1 MKKSW
6 LRFTFTLAAL
16 MLFGNTDLA
25 IGQAVKEP
33 ILKLD
38 DLVKEAIE
46 NNPQLRAARNQA
58 EASWKKVG
66 QATAWEAPQIGI
78 EFFNTP
84 TSSFPNPL
92 KNGMETDYFIQQM
105 FPFPGK
111 LSAAGSSA
119 ENNAKMN
126 DESYSAL
133 EKKIISD
140 VKSAYYELHL
150 AQEKIQIN
158 AENQDLMRQF
168 VQIALKQYQVG
179 TGQHHEV
186 LRAQVEL
193 STLVNDGITLQKEK
207 KAAEAMLNMLLSRPT
222 DLPLGYAPE
231 PDLSL
236 PPLSFQKLRDLALA
250 SRPEVHAMDYAVE
263 MNRDELR
270 LSKREYYPDFM
281 VRLMYK
287 NMANTKNDFWSAM
300 AGISVPLA
308 FWSQGKYTS
317 KVEENEINVK
327 KAEEEVT
334 NMKNMVLFEVQDALV
349 KVQTNQSLI
358 LLYKNTVIPQA
369 RQTLESTI
377 IAYQTG
383 RSMFLWLIDIY
394 RTLFN
399 AELAYHQGVMDFM
412 KSQAELERAV
422 GLNMEE
428 IREKIH

>member
-1 MKKSW
+1 MEKSW
-6 LRFTFTLAAL
+6 LRFAFILLAV
-16 MLFGNTDLA
+16 MLLGNREIG
-25 IGQAVKEP
+25 IGQTVEGP
-33 ILKLD
+33 IVNLD

-58 EASWKKVG
+58 QASWKKVD

-119 ENNAKMN
+119 ENNARMN

-140 VKSAYYELHL
+140 VKSTYYELHL
-150 AQEKIQIN
+150 VQEKIQIN

-193 STLVNDGITLQKEK
+193 STLVNDGITFQKEK
-207 KAAEAMLNMLLSRPT
+207 KATEAALNTLLSRRT
-222 DLPLGYAPE
+222 DAPLGYVPE
-231 PDLSL
+231 PDVSL
-236 PPLSFQKLRDLALA
+236 PPFTFQKLGDLALK
-250 SRPEVHAMDYAVE
+250 SRPEIHAMGFAVE

-358 LLYKNTVIPQA
+358 LLYKNTVVPQA

-383 RSMFLWLIDIY
+383 RSMFLWLIDSY

-399 AELAYHQGVMDFM
+399 AELAYHQAVMDFM

-422 GLNMEE
+422 GLSMEE
-428 IREKIH
+428 IREQVH